1 MDICTDKKPNRCCA
15 EQGDEPGR
23 ARLFVSP
30 AMTAKYFLT
39 VAAASALIL
48 VGCSPPVQDKAVSTE
63 LSEWV
68 GQNVKIRFRSDALGA
83 AGDRPIDP
91 DTDETVDG
99 ASTSFVGKLVAVSAS
114 GVVIERYMVLGK
126 TKKEH
131 WVPREVIL
139 FIQVD
144 P

>member
-1 MDICTDKKPNRCCA
+1 
-15 EQGDEPGR
+15 
-23 ARLFVSP
+23 
-30 AMTAKYFLT
+30 
-39 VAAASALIL
+39 
-48 VGCSPPVQDKAVSTE
+48 
-63 LSEWV
+63 
-68 GQNVKIRFRSDALGA
+68 VKIRFRGDALG

-91 DTDETVDG
+91 DTGETVDG
-99 ASTSFVGKLVAVSAS
+99 VSTFFVGKLVAVSAS
-114 GVVIERYMVLGK
+114 GVVIERYMIISK